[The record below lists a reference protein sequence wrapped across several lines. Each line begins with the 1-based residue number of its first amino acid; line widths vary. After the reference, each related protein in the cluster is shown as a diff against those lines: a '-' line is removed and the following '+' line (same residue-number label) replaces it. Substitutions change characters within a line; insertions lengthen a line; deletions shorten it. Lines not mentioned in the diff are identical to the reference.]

1 MSSKSPPKQKR
12 IYKSKISQLF
22 EDENKLIAS
31 FVEIDFINLIENH
44 DLNFAVTKFFNK
56 LVFFISLI
64 NSTLK
69 S

>member
-1 MSSKSPPKQKR
+1 MSSNSPPKQKR

-56 LVFFISLI
+56 LVFLSL
-64 NSTLK
+64 
-69 S
+69 